1 MGNFWLLAHA
11 EAASEV
17 GFGLNL
23 DIFETNII
31 NLAIVIGV
39 LVYFG
44 RGVLG
49 KILAERREN
58 IQSAIAEAEKRQK
71 DAAAAL
77 AEQQQLLAQ
86 AQAEANRILA
96 EAETKAT
103 SAKEVILA
111 QAKKDV
117 EKLQE
122 EAVQDLSTAQERA
135 IAELRQR
142 VTAMALQN
150 VESQVTTQLDEGKQQ
165 KLIDRSIALLGGGS

>member
-11 EAASEV
+11 EAASIG

-49 KILAERREN
+49 KILAERRDS
-58 IQSAIAEAEKRQK
+58 IKSAIAQAEKRQK

-77 AEQQQLLAQ
+77 AEQQQKLAQ
-86 AQAEANRILA
+86 AQAEADRIRA
-96 EAETKAT
+96 EAKTKAQA
-103 SAKEVILA
+103 AKEVILA

-117 EKLQE
+117 ERLQA
-122 EAVQDLSTAQERA
+122 EAVQDLSAAQERA
-135 IAELRQR
+135 IAEVRQR
-142 VTAMALQN
+142 VTAMALQD
-150 VESQVTTQLDEGKQQ
+150 VENQLKTQLDEGKQQ
-165 KLIDRSIALLGGGS
+165 KLVDRSIALLGGA

>member
-11 EAASEV
+11 EAA

-23 DIFETNII
+23 DIFETNLI

-44 RGVLG
+44 RQVLG
-49 KILAERREN
+49 KILTERSEN
-58 IQSAIAEAEKRQK
+58 IESAIADAEKRQK

-77 AEQQQLLAQ
+77 AEQQQKLAE
-86 AQAEANRILA
+86 AQAEANRIRA
-96 EAETKAT
+96 EAETKAKA
-103 SAKEVILA
+103 AKEVILA

-117 EKLQE
+117 ERLQA
-122 EAVQDLSTAQERA
+122 EAVQDLSSAQDRA

-142 VTAMALQN
+142 ATQMALQKA
-150 VESQVTTQLDEGKQQ
+150 ESHLKTQLDEGKQQ